1 MVVIV
6 CAVPPKWVVE
16 PEDQSVI
23 LGNSV
28 VIPCQADGSPTPTIL
43 WKQAIG
49 EYLKLH
55 YRLHNAHNLHGHNIF
70 VPVVR

>member
-1 MVVIV
+1 M
-6 CAVPPKWVVE
+6 PPKWIVE

-28 VIPCQADGSPTPTIL
+28 VISCQADGSPTPTIL

-49 EYLKLH
+49 
-55 YRLHNAHNLHGHNIF
+55 RI
-70 VPVVR
+70 